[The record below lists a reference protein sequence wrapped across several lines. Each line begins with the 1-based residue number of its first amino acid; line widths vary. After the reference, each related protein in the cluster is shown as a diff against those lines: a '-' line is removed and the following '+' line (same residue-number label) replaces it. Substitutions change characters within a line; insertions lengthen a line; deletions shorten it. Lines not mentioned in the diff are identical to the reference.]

1 MTSSASDLTL
11 HQRLAEVAIAHPR
24 VRTTFWSLSQ
34 STLSHAE
41 LQRQS
46 VAAAG
51 ALLARGIG
59 RGEPVGL
66 LCPNAPEFL
75 IGLFATTTAGGA
87 ATPLPLP
94 AGARQ
99 LASYPARL
107 AGIVAAAGMRTILVS
122 PQFAALVDP
131 LRAAMDVEFLD
142 TAALFAE
149 STTTAELPRVDPDDV
164 AVVQFTSGSTAAP
177 KGVRLTHRQ
186 VLAGLAAIR
195 TGIDLGPA
203 DQGGFWLPLFHDMGL
218 IGTLSAILRGI
229 PAHLWSPT
237 AFVKDPERWLREFAA
252 SGSTISAMPNFGYE
266 TLLAA
271 VPPDRAADYDLRHWR
286 IAFNGAE
293 PIVHTVVREFCA
305 RFRPAGFDPAAM
317 FGVYGMAEAT
327 LAVTF
332 PPLGREPVFD
342 WVDRVTLS
350 DYARAQRVS
359 PDAEGARAVAG
370 VGTAVAGLRLRVVDP
385 DSRATVPDGEV
396 GEILIRGESVTDGY
410 LTADPASTAELFT
423 EGWLRTGDLGYQRA
437 GELYVTGRSKDM
449 ITVRGVNYYAHDVEA
464 AVRDLDGVYKGRCI
478 AAADPDGGDTIVVI
492 AETDL
497 AATATEELGTAIA
510 GRIAARLGLTAVRV
524 YPVAPRSI
532 PRTSSGKLRRLAARE
547 LIATETD
554 SEQPCTATTSSAI
567 TSASTGGWVTSTS
580 TPSTPRWSGPS
591 T

>member
-1 MTSSASDLTL
+1 
-11 HQRLAEVAIAHPR
+11 
-24 VRTTFWSLSQ
+24 LSQ
-34 STLSHAE
+34 SSLTYAALRDRSA
-41 LQRQS
+41 
-46 VAAAG
+46 VAAA
-51 ALLARGIG
+51 ALVARGIS
-59 RGEPVGL
+59 RGEPIGL

-99 LASYPARL
+99 SAAYPARL
-107 AGIVAAAGMRTILVS
+107 AGIAAAAGMRTILVS
-122 PQFAALVDP
+122 PQFAAMIEP
-131 LRAAMDVEFLD
+131 LRAVMDVEFLD
-142 TAALFAE
+142 TATLFAE
-149 STTTAELPRVDPDDV
+149 SAAGLPRVDPDDV

-195 TGIDLGPA
+195 TGIDLGLS

-229 PAHLWSPT
+229 PSHLWSPT

-293 PIVHTVVREFCA
+293 PIAHDVVREFCA

-342 WVDRVTLS
+342 WVDRATLS
-350 DYARAQRVS
+350 DSGRAHRVS
-359 PDAEGARAVAG
+359 PDAAGARAIAG
-370 VGTAVAGLRLRVVDP
+370 VGTAVPGLRLRVVDP
-385 DSRATVPDGEV
+385 DSRMTVPDGAV

-410 LTADPASTAELFT
+410 LTADPAATAGLFS
-423 EGWLRTGDLGYQRA
+423 EGWLRTGDLGYQRD

-449 ITVRGVNYYAHDVEA
+449 ITVRGVNYYAQDVEA
-464 AVRDLDGVYKGRCI
+464 AVRDLDGIYKGRCT
-478 AAADPDGGDTIVVI
+478 AAVDPDGADTIAVI
-492 AETDL
+492 AETEL
-497 AATATEELGTAIA
+497 SGNAADKLTAAID
-510 GRIAARLGLTAVRV
+510 GRIAARLGLTAVQV
-524 YPVAPRSI
+524 HLVAPRSI
-532 PRTSSGKLRRLAARE
+532 PRTSSGKLQRLAAWE
-547 LIATETD
+547 LIATD
-554 SEQPCTATTSSAI
+554 AAAQHRS
-567 TSASTGGWVTSTS
+567 
-580 TPSTPRWSGPS
+580 
-591 T
+591 

>member
-1 MTSSASDLTL
+1 MTSSVPGLTL
-11 HQRLAEVAIAHPR
+11 HQRLAEVATAHPQ

-34 STLSHAE
+34 STLTYAE
-41 LQRQS
+41 LRERS
-46 VAAAG
+46 VAAAT
-51 ALLARGIG
+51 ALVARGVA

-107 AGIVAAAGMRTILVS
+107 AGIADAAGMRTILVS
-122 PQFAALVDP
+122 PQFAAIVEP
-131 LRAAMDVEFLD
+131 LRAAMDIEFLD
-142 TAALFAE
+142 TATLFAE
-149 STTTAELPRVDPDDV
+149 PVATGLPRVDPDDV

-229 PAHLWSPT
+229 PSHLWSPT

-266 TLLAA
+266 ALLAA

-293 PIVHTVVREFCA
+293 PIAHNVVREFCA

-317 FGVYGMAEAT
+317 FAVYGMAEAT

-350 DYARAQRVS
+350 DSARAQRVS
-359 PDAEGARAVAG
+359 PEAEGARAIAG

-385 DSRATVPDGEV
+385 DSRMTVPDGEV
-396 GEILIRGESVTDGY
+396 GEILIRGESVTGGY
-410 LTADPASTAELFT
+410 LTADPEAAAELFS
-423 EGWLRTGDLGYQRA
+423 EGWLRTGDLGYQRD

-464 AVRDLDGVYKGRCI
+464 VVRDLDGVYKGRCT
-478 AAADPDGGDTIVVI
+478 AAADPDGGDTIAVI
-492 AETDL
+492 AETEL
-497 AATATEELGTAIA
+497 ADSAGDELTAAIA
-510 GRIAARLGLTAVRV
+510 GRITARLGLAAVRV
-524 YPVAPRSI
+524 YLVAPRSI

-554 SEQPCTATTSSAI
+554 SEQPCTATTSSAT
-567 TSASTGGWVTSTS
+567 TSASTGGWPTSTS
-580 TPSTPRWSGPS
+580 TPSTPHWSGPS

>member
-1 MTSSASDLTL
+1 MTL
-11 HQRLAEVAIAHPR
+11 HQRLAEVATAQPQ

-34 STLSHAE
+34 STLTYAE
-41 LQRQS
+41 LLERS
-46 VAAAG
+46 VAAA
-51 ALLARGIG
+51 ATLVARGIG

-107 AGIVAAAGMRTILVS
+107 AAIAAAAGMRTILVS
-122 PQFAALVDP
+122 PQFAAIVEP
-131 LRAAMDVEFLD
+131 LRAAMNIEFLD
-142 TAALFAE
+142 TATLFAE
-149 STTTAELPRVDPDDV
+149 SAAAGLPRVDPDDV

-177 KGVRLTHRQ
+177 KGVCLTHRQ

-195 TGIDLGPA
+195 TGIDLGAA

-229 PAHLWSPT
+229 PSHLWSPT

-266 TLLAA
+266 ALLAA
-271 VPPDRAADYDLRHWR
+271 VAPDRAADYDLRHWR

-293 PIVHTVVREFCA
+293 PIAHNVVREFCA

-317 FGVYGMAEAT
+317 LSVYGMAEAT

-332 PPLGREPVFD
+332 PPLGREPLFD

-350 DYARAQRVS
+350 DSGRAQRVS
-359 PDAEGARAVAG
+359 PAAEGARAVAG

-385 DSRATVPDGEV
+385 DSRMTVPDGEV

-410 LTADPASTAELFT
+410 LTAEPEATAELFS
-423 EGWLRTGDLGYQRA
+423 EGWLRTGDLGYQRD

-449 ITVRGVNYYAHDVEA
+449 ITVRGVNYYAHDVEVV
-464 AVRDLDGVYKGRCI
+464 VRDLEGVYKGRCI
-478 AAADPDGGDTIVVI
+478 AAADPDGGDTIAVI
-492 AETDL
+492 AETRL
-497 AATATEELGTAIA
+497 AGTAGDELTAAIA
-510 GRIAARLGLTAVRV
+510 ARITARLGLSAVRV
-524 YPVAPRSI
+524 YLVAPRSI

-547 LIATETD
+547 LIATERD
-554 SEQPCTATTSSAI
+554 SEHPCTATTSSAT
-567 TSASTGGWVTSTS
+567 TSASTGG
-580 TPSTPRWSGPS
+580 
-591 T
+591 